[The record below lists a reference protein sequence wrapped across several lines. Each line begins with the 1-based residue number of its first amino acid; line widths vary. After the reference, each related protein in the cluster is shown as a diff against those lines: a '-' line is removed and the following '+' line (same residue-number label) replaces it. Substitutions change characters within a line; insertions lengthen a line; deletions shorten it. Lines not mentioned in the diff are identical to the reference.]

1 MPPQLYSDKPNC
13 ENRLFRLTSV
23 KNVNFDSALVQCAR
37 SWLATVRSSP
47 LGSRDWYSKAMREQE
62 PALKQLE
69 LTSPEALERFRR
81 AAKAFTTRAVKS
93 KAAAREVLIKEGI
106 YTKSGKLTKQY
117 R

>member
-1 MPPQLYSDKPNC
+1 MQ
-13 ENRLFRLTSV
+13 ELFGTKFKSI
-23 KNVNFDSALVQCAR
+23 S
-37 SWLATVRSSP
+37 SHLATVRSSP
-47 LGSRDWYSKAMREQE
+47 VGHRNWYSKAMRERT

-69 LTSPEALERFRR
+69 LTSPEAVERFRR

-93 KAAAREVLIKEGI
+93 KAAARQVLIEEGI